1 MIGQGLRVIRLAL
14 AIKGC
19 AAQCVGLCIPRD
31 RRVEPLCHV
40 DEHAGH
46 IGVLDEG
53 EACEDSIGIEC
64 LEQRL
69 RSNPRDAIVP
79 QA

>member
-46 IGVLDEG
+46 IVVLDEEESG
-53 EACEDSIGIEC
+53 RALVKMALGVLHLDRGVETA
-64 LEQRL
+64 
-69 RSNPRDAIVP
+69 
-79 QA
+79 